1 MYQQGLVKRLSDAA
15 QSKRKQHSSFRSPG
29 RICSYHDT
37 YRTWPFWTKGPA
49 TTGFFHL
56 YSSKFCSLRNIPA
69 FPDTSQT
76 SVASPWPHMGNQWC
90 TPGSGTRQTLT
101 IQTGE
106 HAQCLRWHKKNGNFF
121 FHHWG
126 SIGFVCSPSL
136 LSLSQNYDF
145 VCNFPASDLNT
156 DLQQS
161 PTPQW
166 NGKGHLVTLA
176 CSPQENTDFQLSAV
190 FWESMSSLKVSEEM
204 GGSFLKVGMRFG

>member
-1 MYQQGLVKRLSDAA
+1 MQDEERARAPMYQQGLLQRLSDAA
-15 QSKRKQHSSFRSPG
+15 QSKRKEHSCRSPS
-29 RICSYHDT
+29 RMSSHHDP
-37 YRTWPFWTKGPA
+37 YRAGPSWTQG
-49 TTGFFHL
+49 
-56 YSSKFCSLRNIPA
+56 SSPPQASSISTAQSSALRNMPA
-69 FPDTSQT
+69 FPDMSQT

-90 TPGSGTRQTLT
+90 TPGSGRRQTLT

-106 HAQCLRWHKKNGNFF
+106 HAQCLHWHKGNGNFF

-145 VCNFPASDLNT
+145 VCNFPASDLNP

-161 PTPQW
+161 PTPHR

-176 CSPQENTDFQLSAV
+176 CSPRENTDFQLSSV
-190 FWESMSSLKVSEEM
+190 FSEAMSSLRRNEW
-204 GGSFLKVGMRFG
+204 